1 MRISDSSSDRELLE
15 ASRDGD
21 SSAFSELWRRHHRPA
36 LVAAQ
41 NFTTR
46 FPAEDVVAE
55 AYLKIFELVARGKGP
70 TGAFRP
76 YLYRVVR
83 SVAVDWS
90 RSPESSSAPLH
101 EHLTATEAGPW
112 EDEDFDRN
120 AAAQAFLSLNSR
132 WQEVLWYTEVEGLR
146 PREVAK
152 LVGTNARNV
161 SALASRA
168 REELRS
174 AWVEQHVDRE
184 LADGACRSTL
194 THLQRY
200 QRGKLT
206 AARHRDV
213 EAHLA
218 HCDTCTRA
226 AAEYAILNRHL
237 ALALATI
244 FLGGVGAASLLQAF
258 GGTAAETS
266 IALGATHSAGAAP
279 PVPKPSALK
288 VGAGA
293 GAAQQIAFIAVA
305 GAAAAAVIGGTILAV
320 SHSPSQSPSPEASV
334 EASEEISVI
343 DEESRRADP
352 AQEDRDTTAEQ
363 DGTPDDRSTEI
374 DEIVV
379 GGRETASASPA
390 PPTQSPRTTPPEKE
404 IEIPGDRE
412 PDGGN
417 EPSDS
422 GSEGEAGEEPDPN
435 LDPSLTIGF
444 ECHLDSPVQGF
455 ILTGTASEYGA
466 LRARITQPPA
476 TEPVLL
482 VTYPTVT
489 DAYGNTFENVFSGT
503 DPMPNPWWWTP
514 SLTPLDQWPGLSPA
528 NIEDVVIE
536 MQLLHP
542 DGRYSPWI
550 PVELAQ
556 SC

>member
-1 MRISDSSSDRELLE
+1 MRASDASSDQELLQ
-15 ASRDGD
+15 AARDGD
-21 SSAFSELWRRHHRPA
+21 SSAFSVLWRRHHRPA

-41 NFTTR
+41 NFTSR

-55 AYLKIFELVARGKGP
+55 AYLKIFELVRAGRGP

-83 SVAVDWS
+83 SVAVDWL
-90 RSPESSSAPLH
+90 RSPESSSTPLA
-101 EHLTATEAGPW
+101 EHLIPTEAGPG

-120 AAAQAFLSLNSR
+120 AAARAFLSLNSR

-174 AWVEQHVDRE
+174 AWVEEHVNRE

-213 EAHLA
+213 EAHLS
-218 HCDTCTRA
+218 HCESCTRA

-237 ALALATI
+237 ALVLATI
-244 FLGGVGAASLLQAF
+244 FLGGVGAASLLPAF
-258 GGTAAETS
+258 GGTAAETT

-279 PVPKPSALK
+279 PLPKPSALK

-320 SHSPSQSPSPEASV
+320 SSSPPPSPEASV
-334 EASEEISVI
+334 EASEEISAI
-343 DEESRRADP
+343 DQESRRADP

-363 DGTPDDRSTEI
+363 DGTSADRATEI
-374 DEIVV
+374 DEIAV

-390 PPTQSPRTTPPEKE
+390 PPAQPPRAAPDEQE
-404 IEIPGDRE
+404 IETPGDRA

-417 EPSDS
+417 EPSGS
-422 GSEGEAGEEPDPN
+422 GGEEEDEETDTL

-444 ECHLDSPVQGF
+444 ECTLDSPGQGI
-455 ILTGTASEYGA
+455 ILTGTASAYGA
-466 LRARITQPPA
+466 LKARITQPPA
-476 TEPVLL
+476 TTPVLL

-489 DAYGNTFENVFSGT
+489 DMYGNTFENVFSGT
-503 DPMPNPWWWTP
+503 DPMPSPWWWTP
-514 SLTPLDQWPGLSPA
+514 PLTPLDQWPGLTPG